1 MPTPTGPSSSN
12 DTMDMQNM
20 VMQMSFFW
28 GKDVTVLFHGWPDNH
43 LGMYTPFLG
52 GLIHSS
58 IKAVSVA
65 LSYSVMLSVMSF
77 NVGIFI
83 AAVAGHFCGYFI
95 LKYQ

>member
-58 IKAVSVA
+58 IKAVRVA
-65 LSYSVMLSVMSF
+65 LSYSVMSF
-77 NVGIFI
+77 NVEIFI
-83 AAVAGHFCGYFI
+83 AAVAGQFCGYFI
-95 LKYQ
+95 VKYQ